1 MLNTSKY
8 GYKASLQALS
18 AISNPKRE
26 VNHHETEKLR
36 QQHHRANNSKR

>member
-8 GYKASLQALS
+8 GYMASLQALA

-26 VNHHETEKLR
+26 VNHHEDKKNR
-36 QQHHRANNSKR
+36 QQHNSIRTVKR